1 LRELAPPNVRFV
13 PRFVDDGELAALFD
27 RADVVVLPYAR
38 TERFDFSG
46 VLATA
51 LAFGKPVVLSDIGG
65 FGELA
70 ATGAATLVPAGDPGA
85 LHAALRDLLADP
97 AARAGLAD
105 AARAAADGPYS
116 WAVAADRTLALY
128 GDLLQSAAR

>member
-1 LRELAPPNVRFV
+1 MSLEPLRAGAPSSVRFV

-27 RADVVVLPYAR
+27 RADLVVLPYSH

-65 FGELA
+65 FGELGA
-70 ATGAATLVPAGDPGA
+70 LGAARLVPPDDPES
-85 LHAALRDLLADP
+85 LRAALLELLG
-97 AARAGLAD
+97 RRG
-105 AARAAADGPYS
+105 RTRSHIGRGERRRGGGP
-116 WAVAADRTLALY
+116 VLV
-128 GDLLQSAAR
+128 G